1 MDIPIG
7 NYKMVRTGEYH
18 VSMMITYKGDKNSNQ
33 QIKTEITFEITQDD
47 LVRMERQSEL
57 RMDSG
62 KTFVGKRLYLWR
74 RYNSKLVRR
83 LSFSTPTVAVK
94 AATFFDL
101 QKQLIG
107 CTIYLVTSKQ
117 QMANSIWQER
127 DIRDWG
133 LETKKAAH
141 GQWPMAKTKQ

>member
-1 MDIPIG
+1 
-7 NYKMVRTGEYH
+7 
-18 VSMMITYKGDKNSNQ
+18 
-33 QIKTEITFEITQDD
+33 
-47 LVRMERQSEL
+47 
-57 RMDSG
+57 
-62 KTFVGKRLYLWR
+62 
-74 RYNSKLVRR
+74 
-83 LSFSTPTVAVK
+83 VAVK

-141 GQWPMAKTKQ
+141 GLWPMAKTKQ